1 MTGQPVTGDANPAGN
16 ERRGGSDDQQAR
28 VIYDA
33 FGGVRGLI
41 DSGLPTIAFIVV
53 YILAGLMPGV
63 WSAVGVGGVLFVARL
78 VRRESVQHAVAG
90 FAVVGLAA
98 FVASRT
104 GRPEDFFL
112 PKLLI
117 NGGYGLVWLVSILVR
132 WPLLGVVL
140 GPLLGERFA
149 WRQDPRRLRAYTSAS
164 WLWVGLFVS
173 RLVVAT
179 PLYLSGKVVALGV
192 AHLAMSWPLF
202 LVVVWSTWLILRRVP
217 LATAS
222 GDAGLTRRQAT
233 ASTDSPDTDG

>member
-1 MTGQPVTGDANPAGN
+1 MTGDAHPTRN
-16 ERRGGSDDQQAR
+16 ERRGGRDDQQAR

-53 YILAGLMPGV
+53 YIIAGLMPGV

-149 WRQDPRRLRAYTSAS
+149 WRQDPRRLRAYTLAS
-164 WLWVGLFVS
+164 WLWVGLFVA

-222 GDAGLTRRQAT
+222 GGPELTQRGSSP
-233 ASTDSPDTDG
+233 ASSDSSDTGG